1 MVNWASI
8 YKFPGHKAEL
18 LMHNQYTHSKITGHK
33 SVLIDQAQQKKTK
46 QIIKQLTNP

>member
-1 MVNWASI
+1 VTNI
-8 YKFPGHKAEL
+8 VDKL